1 MPWLTVRQNM
11 AFAIQESQSGARVEE
26 LVRYYIDILGLGQFA
41 DAFPSQLSGGMA
53 QRVSLGRTLC
63 YEPDLI
69 LMDEPFGAL
78 DYFTRRQLQREMADL
93 FLSQRKTVVLVT
105 HDVSEAVLLGQT
117 ILIMDSGRIT
127 RSIKVDLPYPR
138 NPVTP
143 EFMTVQQ
150 HVLSTFGEGKEG
162 TEG

>member
-1 MPWLTVRQNM
+1 
-11 AFAIQESQSGARVEE
+11 
-26 LVRYYIDILGLGQFA
+26 
-41 DAFPSQLSGGMA
+41 
-53 QRVSLGRTLC
+53 
-63 YEPDLI
+63 
-69 LMDEPFGAL
+69 MDEPFGAL

-93 FLSQRKTVVLVT
+93 FLSQKKTVVLVT

-127 RSIKVDLPYPR
+127 GNIKVDLPYPR
-138 NPVTP
+138 NPATA
-143 EFMTVQQ
+143 EFMAVQQ